1 MYVLCISCIV
11 LPVVFQCQ
19 GSITVFCFVCVCV
32 CLVCTVWRAII
43 PEVEDMDGSNLHWYL
58 IPKIVGY
65 RVCEINI
72 YGQDVFLSCGWAAS
86 FSLLNLKA
94 LLHLLASGK
103 NKNKIKITERR
114 PCIVSLPENSVM
126 LLKVCVCDFF
136 CPGNSQILIFI

>member
-1 MYVLCISCIV
+1 MYFMCSLTCCFPMPRKYNCFLLCLC
-11 LPVVFQCQ
+11 
-19 GSITVFCFVCVCV
+19 VCVCV

-43 PEVEDMDGSNLHWYL
+43 PEVEDMAVSNLHWYL

-72 YGQDVFLSCGWAAS
+72 DGQGVFLSCGCPVAS

-103 NKNKIKITERR
+103 NKNKIKTTERKL
-114 PCIVSLPENSVM
+114 CIVSLPENSVM
-126 LLKVCVCDFF
+126 LLKVCVCVCVTFF
-136 CPGNSQILIFI
+136 AQEILKF